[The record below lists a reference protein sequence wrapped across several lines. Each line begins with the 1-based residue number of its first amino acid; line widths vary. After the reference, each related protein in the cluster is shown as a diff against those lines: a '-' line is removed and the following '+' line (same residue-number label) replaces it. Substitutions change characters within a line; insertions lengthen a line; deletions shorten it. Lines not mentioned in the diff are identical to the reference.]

1 MPNASDR
8 DDAILAAS
16 SGRGHRCIG
25 TTDLLAF
32 SERLNAQDAWID
44 IVETFEI
51 ADGLEIPRIELS
63 IYGDHGA
70 YDLPAADRRKL
81 AADRLAEMLRA
92 VDNESGDFCFDVWL
106 DKKG

>member
-1 MPNASDR
+1 MPNASDH

-16 SGRGHRCIG
+16 SGRGHRCTG
-25 TTDLLAF
+25 TTGLLAF
-32 SERLNAQDAWID
+32 SERLKAQDAWID

-51 ADGLEIPRIELS
+51 ADCLEIPRIELS

-70 YDLPAADRRKL
+70 YDLPTEERRKL
-81 AADRLAEMLRA
+81 AADRLAGMIRA
-92 VDNESGDFCFDVWL
+92 VGNEPGDFCFDVWL